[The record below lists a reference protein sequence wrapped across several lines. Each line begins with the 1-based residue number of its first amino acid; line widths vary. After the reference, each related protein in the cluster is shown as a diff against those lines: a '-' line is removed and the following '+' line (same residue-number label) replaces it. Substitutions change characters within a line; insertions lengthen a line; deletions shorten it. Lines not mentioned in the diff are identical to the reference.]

1 MLKWHADK
9 YLGHFGL
16 KVDPNMTTTQARLL
30 QAPEVQYA
38 GSKANPGT
46 SGRWDL
52 RGKKF
57 LIANPMPLKSWGV
70 CVVGECTNEQ
80 TVRHFLS
87 VFIQTYIAHGGKV
100 EVNSLF
106 NPLK

>member
-1 MLKWHADK
+1 M
-9 YLGHFGL
+9 
-16 KVDPNMTTTQARLL
+16 
-30 QAPEVQYA
+30 
-38 GSKANPGT
+38 

-57 LIANPMPLKSWGV
+57 FAPNSKPLKSWGV

-87 VFIQTYIAHGGKV
+87 VFIQTYIGHGGKV
-100 EVNSLF
+100 QVI
-106 NPLK
+106 P

>member
-1 MLKWHADK
+1 
-9 YLGHFGL
+9 
-16 KVDPNMTTTQARLL
+16 MTTTQARLL